1 MTCLFILGGFVWDS
15 GDESMMFHSFFF
27 FFLFLDDH
35 RHIFKN
41 CLELFFL
48 S

>member
-27 FFLFLDDH
+27 FLFLDDH